1 MLKLKPSCRD
11 EAMTETHRKA
21 DRGAKAPV
29 VVLTGPT
36 ASGKSDLAL
45 ALAGEFGGTV
55 INGDSLQVY
64 RELEILTARPGP
76 PELAQTPHR
85 LYGVLSGRER
95 CSVGRW
101 RDLAV
106 AEIDRAHGEDRLPI
120 VVGGTGLYLKALEH
134 GLANVPPVPPQV
146 RAAAS
151 ARHAALGG
159 PAFHAALA
167 ERDPVSAGR
176 IHPSDRQRLIRAW
189 EVQAATGRSLS
200 DWQAQGQDSGPYRFH
215 RLCLIP
221 PRETLYAACNG
232 RFLAMVERGALDE
245 VARLLALDLDPGLP
259 IMKALGVP
267 ELAAHLR
274 GEVPLDQAIGRAQ
287 GSTRRY
293 AKRQLTWLRTQGP
306 KDLDRTESLAKIGN
320 KTTQTTIE
328 SQLSESLNFKIFNI
342 IHEFR
347 LTGSG

>member
-1 MLKLKPSCRD
+1 
-11 EAMTETHRKA
+11 MTESEPKG
-21 DRGAKAPV
+21 DRIAQAPV

-76 PELAQTPHR
+76 AELAQAPHR
-85 LYGVLSGRER
+85 LYGVLPGRER
-95 CSVGRW
+95 CSAGRW
-101 RDLAV
+101 HGLA
-106 AEIDRAHGEDRLPI
+106 AREIDRAHDEDRLPV

-134 GLANVPPVPPQV
+134 GLAAVPPIPPEV
-146 RAAAS
+146 RAAAG

-167 ERDPVSAGR
+167 ERDPESAGR
-176 IHPSDRQRLIRAW
+176 IHPADRQRLIRAW
-189 EVQAATGRSLS
+189 EVHEATGRTLAA
-200 DWQAQGQDSGPYRFH
+200 WQAQGQDSGPYRFH

-245 VARLLALDLDPGLP
+245 VARLLALELDPALP

-274 GEVPLDQAIGRAQ
+274 GEISLDQAIARAQ

-306 KDLDRTESLAKIGN
+306 KDLGQSGSPGKIGN
-320 KTTQTTIE
+320 KTTQTIIE
-328 SQLSESLNFKIFNI
+328 SQFSERMDSQIFNI
-342 IHEFR
+342 IREFR
-347 LTGSG
+347 LTESR

>member
-1 MLKLKPSCRD
+1 
-11 EAMTETHRKA
+11 MTETDRMA
-21 DRGAKAPV
+21 DREDRFPV

-45 ALAGEFGGTV
+45 ALAGEFDGTV

-64 RELEILTARPGP
+64 QELDILTARPGP
-76 PELAQTPHR
+76 AELAQAPHR

-120 VVGGTGLYLKALEH
+120 VVGGTGLYLKALQQ
-134 GLANVPPVPPQV
+134 GLATVPPIPQQV

-151 ARHAALGG
+151 ARHEALGG

-189 EVQAATGRSLS
+189 EVHEATGRSLAA
-200 DWQAQGQDSGPYRFH
+200 WQTQDQDSGPYRFH

-221 PRETLYAACNG
+221 PRETLYDACNG
-232 RFLAMVERGALDE
+232 RFLTMMKRGALDE
-245 VARLLALDLDPGLP
+245 VAGLLTLDLDPGLP

-274 GEVPLDQAIGRAQ
+274 GEISLNQAINRAQ

-306 KDLDRTESLAKIGN
+306 KDLGEGGTPARNGN
-320 KTTQTTIE
+320 KTAQTIIE
-328 SQLSESLNFKIFNI
+328 SQFSESLCAKIFNI

-347 LTGSG
+347 LTGSQ

>member
-1 MLKLKPSCRD
+1 MSKTDRN
-11 EAMTETHRKA
+11 A
-21 DRGAKAPV
+21 DRGVQAPV
-29 VVLTGPT
+29 LVLTGPT

-45 ALAGEFGGTV
+45 ALAGEFGGAV

-64 RELEILTARPGP
+64 QELEILTARPGP
-76 PELAQTPHR
+76 TDLAKVPHR
-85 LYGVLSGRER
+85 LYGVLPGRER

-106 AEIDRAHGEDRLPI
+106 AEIDRAHGAGQLPI

-134 GLANVPPVPPQV
+134 GLATVPPIPPQV

-151 ARHAALGG
+151 ARHGTLGG

-167 ERDPVSAGR
+167 ERDPGSAGR
-176 IHPSDRQRLIRAW
+176 IHASDRQRLIRAW
-189 EVQAATGRSLS
+189 EVLEATGRPLS
-200 DWQAQGQDSGPYRFH
+200 AWQAQDLGQDTGPYRFH

-221 PRETLYAACNG
+221 PRDTLYAACNG
-232 RFLAMVERGALDE
+232 RFLAMMERGALDE

-267 ELAAHLR
+267 QLAAHLR
-274 GEVPLDQAIGRAQ
+274 GEISLDQAIAGAQ

-306 KDLDRTESLAKIGN
+306 KDLDQGGSAAIIGN
-320 KTTQTTIE
+320 KTAQTTIE
-328 SQLSESLNFKIFNI
+328 AQLSESFNFKIFNI
-342 IHEFR
+342 IRDFR
-347 LTGSG
+347 LTESG